1 MVLAAMIRAVPAP
14 EIVPD
19 VIVTSTLDGVVH
31 EAGTVNV
38 PPVSWSLL
46 LEPELDT
53 VAPEISNVPALTL
66 KSPALLMFRVSTVQV
81 VEEGMAVPALVCE
94 LLFIVRTLFPAVS
107 VSSLYMV
114 PAPPY

>member
-1 MVLAAMIRAVPAP
+1 MVLAAMVKAVPAP

-31 EAGTVNV
+31 EAGTVRI

-81 VEEGMAVPALVCE
+81 VEEGMAVPAFVLE
-94 LLFIVRTLFPAVS
+94 LLSMVNTMLPAL
-107 VSSLYMV
+107 SLSFM
-114 PAPPY
+114 

>member
-1 MVLAAMIRAVPAP
+1 MVLAAMVKAVPAP

-31 EAGTVNV
+31 EAGTVRI

-81 VEEGMAVPALVCE
+81 VEAGMAVPALVLE
-94 LLFIVRTLFPAVS
+94 LLSMVNTMLPAL
-107 VSSLYMV
+107 SLSFM
-114 PAPPY
+114 